1 MKWKWRA
8 VGFVAVVVAFPV
20 GLAAHWAVDYVYQPT
35 RVNGGWPD
43 DMRWVLV
50 AKQRIPKGTPG
61 SFVFSQSMYATT
73 PLRRKELEDGAICSP
88 TYLNGRVSAVDI
100 FPGEQLTETDF
111 TASDVGERG
120 RGC

>member
-1 MKWKWRA
+1 MKWRA
-8 VGFVAVVVAFPV
+8 VGFAAFVSVV
-20 GLAAHWAVDYVYQPT
+20 LAAILLAGSVESHRA
-35 RVNGGWPD
+35 RVSLGWPD
-43 DMRWVLV
+43 DTRWVLV

-73 PLRRKELEDGAICSP
+73 PHRRKELEGGAICSP

-111 TASDVGERG
+111 TASDVGDRG